1 MIFKPRQKRIHNDFS
16 IMLNDCAVDRVKEI
30 VFLGVI
36 LDEHIS
42 WKPHISHVARRISK
56 SMGIICK
63 LYYSLVYPYLQ
74 YCITIWG
81 STYVGDCLTYF
92 RYLVIICSLIFYLL

>member
-1 MIFKPRQKRIHNDFS
+1 MIFKHRKKRIHNDFS
-16 IMLNDCAVDRVKEI
+16 IMLNDSVIDRVKEI
-30 VFLGVI
+30 VFLAVI

-42 WKPHISHVARRISK
+42 WKPHISHVARNISK
-56 SMGIICK
+56 SIGILYQVSFLLSNSSLCK

-81 STYVGDCLTYF
+81 STYPSNL
-92 RYLVIICSLIFYLL
+92 